1 MEDIACAAGVAQE
14 DMIGSDLFL
23 YNRMEGS
30 IWGAQEEFI
39 SIGRL
44 DDLQCAFASLQA
56 FLEED
61 GGDSIPVHCVYDNEE
76 VGSGTKQGAGS
87 TFLLDTLLRVNEGLV
102 PPGAGIQLHAVC
114 GQCPWRTSQLSR
126 EGLPDQSALSE

>member
-76 VGSGTKQGAGS
+76 VEAVRTRCGLYVPSGYAAT
-87 TFLLDTLLRVNEGLV
+87 
-102 PPGAGIQLHAVC
+102 
-114 GQCPWRTSQLSR
+114 GQ
-126 EGLPDQSALSE
+126 